1 MKYDEKSGNYLNNYD
16 NIVEMFE
23 FLNENYE
30 LLKEH
35 QLVFIK
41 SLQSSFNER
50 KTLSKEQFKW
60 LAIYF
65 DKICLDL
72 DIAEDYDY
80 GYEHDW
86 DDGHPS
92 NFGDR

>member
-30 LLKEH
+30 LLEEH

-50 KTLSKEQFKW
+50 KTLSPNQFYW
-60 LAIYF
+60 LGLYF
-65 DKICLDL
+65 SIVNMDM
-72 DIAEDYDY
+72 ENWY
-80 GYEHDW
+80 GYFNDDW

>member
-1 MKYDEKSGNYLNNYD
+1 MKYDEKSGNYLNNYE

-60 LAIYF
+60 LCIYCAKVDF
-65 DKICLDL
+65 DLSGG
-72 DIAEDYDY
+72 YDDFY
-80 GYEHDW
+80 DDW
-86 DDGHPS
+86 RDGHPLD
-92 NFGDR
+92 FGDR

>member
-1 MKYDEKSGNYLNNYD
+1 MQYDEKSGNYLNSYD

-30 LLKEH
+30 LLEEH

-41 SLQSSFNER
+41 SLQSSFNKR

-60 LAIYF
+60 LCNYF
-65 DKICLDL
+65 TEVAKDL
-72 DIAEDYDY
+72 DGYDMLDY
-80 GYEHDW
+80 
-86 DDGHPS
+86 
-92 NFGDR
+92 